1 MKARQEG
8 KRARGQ
14 EGKRCSGHLDTHE
27 DRYHLSNEAL
37 VLNEPGGHRK
47 RERKVFGGEENMFP
61 HCHFKKVKAGTN
73 LLIVT
78 RPILD
83 LREILMRITQ
93 KEMRQVMVFE
103 REREI

>member
-61 HCHFKKVKAGTN
+61 HCHFKKSESRDQSSNHDQAH
-73 LLIVT
+73 T
-78 RPILD
+78 R
-83 LREILMRITQ
+83 
-93 KEMRQVMVFE
+93 FE
-103 REREI
+103 GDTHENHTERNETSYGI